1 MILLHIILSHWPQR
15 ATQCRTCVEK
25 LFGASISSP
34 SSCCFQLTEQ
44 YNRATQHHSNGVGGW
59 PLAERSN
66 LTSGKNTL
74 IYLADKLIQVNECMD
89 GELMNSN
96 E

>member
-15 ATQCRTCVEK
+15 ATQCRRCVEK

-34 SSCCFQLTEQ
+34 STCCFQFTEQ
-44 YNRATQHHSNGVGGW
+44 YNRATQHHSNRVGGW
-59 PLAERSN
+59 PLSDRSN

-74 IYLADKLIQVNECMD
+74 IYLADKLIRVNEWGD